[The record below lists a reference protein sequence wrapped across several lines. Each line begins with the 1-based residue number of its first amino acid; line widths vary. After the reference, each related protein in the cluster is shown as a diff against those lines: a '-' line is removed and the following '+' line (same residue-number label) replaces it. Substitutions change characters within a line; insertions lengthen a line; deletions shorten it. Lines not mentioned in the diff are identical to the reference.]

1 MKLSVIICVYNTEP
15 KYFEECL
22 KSIKNSTLRDY
33 EVLVI
38 DDGSELDYTEIIEK
52 YKPRY
57 VKTENRGL
65 FAARLYALSLAN
77 GEYVTFV
84 DSDDTVSFNYH
95 QPMVELA
102 DKEGADIVINDWA
115 FHTERTRYFCKWEKD
130 WSINLEGEEILR
142 AFAANKGRSHAYFVH
157 WNKVTR
163 RSLLLKVKRALE
175 ATDIIMHK
183 HTYSEDA
190 IINFFAFKYAR
201 KLVNTHTGY
210 YFYRV
215 HEEQSVNASSKDK
228 LLKQIDNMSMTFEI
242 MLANIEDSKYAAE
255 LEEGIIAWREMM
267 ARTHYS
273 YAKAGKHKD
282 VYPYIMDKYYVE
294 KLKMSTKKDGELYA
308 KNQLLGDNFIDI
320 DKALSKIYYTDDDVT
335 VIYDKNDD
343 YVRRTLE
350 YIEKTKA
357 KKDGAKKKTL
367 MVPKAIISKKNK
379 FLHNSLIYSLG
390 MVFFKKG
397 SKIRAFLKAHF

>member
-1 MKLSVIICVYNTEP
+1 MKLSVIICVYNTEE

-33 EVLVI
+33 EVLVV
-38 DDGSELDYTEIIEK
+38 DDGSEKDYSSIINK

-65 FAARLYALSLAN
+65 FASRLYALSLAN
-77 GEYVTFV
+77 GEYIAFV

-130 WSINLEGEEILR
+130 WHVNEEGDDILKF
-142 AFAANKGRSHAYFVH
+142 FAENEGRSHAYFVH

-163 RSLLLKVKRALE
+163 KSLLLKVKSALE
-175 ATDIIMHK
+175 STDIIMHK

-190 IINFFAFKYAR
+190 IINFFSFKYAK
-201 KLVNTHTGY
+201 KLINTHTGY

-215 HEEQSVNASSKDK
+215 HGEQSVNASNKDK
-228 LLKQIDNMSMTFEI
+228 LIMQIDNMSMSFDI
-242 MLANIEDSKYAAE
+242 MLANISDSKYS
-255 LEEGIIAWREMM
+255 EEIERGIIAWREMM
-267 ARTHYS
+267 SRTHYS

-282 VYPYIMDKYYVE
+282 LYSYIMDKYNVE
-294 KLKMSTKKDGELYA
+294 KLKGSTKKDGALYA
-308 KNQLLGDNFIDI
+308 KNQLLGDNFLDI
-320 DKALSKIYYTDDDVT
+320 DKALSKIYYTEDDVT
-335 VIYDKNDD
+335 VIYDTSDD
-343 YVRRTLE
+343 YVRRTIE
-350 YIEKTKA
+350 YIEKRKA
-357 KKDGAKKKTL
+357 VAEGAKRKTL

-379 FLHNSLIYSLG
+379 LLHNPLIYSLG

-397 SKIRAFLKAHF
+397 SKIRAFLKSHF

>member
-1 MKLSVIICVYNTEP
+1 MKLTVIISVYNTEE

-33 EVLVI
+33 EILVI
-38 DDGSELDYTEIIEK
+38 DDGSEKDYSEIITK

-65 FAARLYALSLAN
+65 FASRLYALSLAN
-77 GEYVTFV
+77 GEYITFV

-95 QPMVELA
+95 QPVVELA
-102 DKEGADIVINDWA
+102 DKENADIVINDWA
-115 FHTERTRYFCKWEKD
+115 FHTERTRYFCKWEQD
-130 WSINLEGEEILR
+130 WTVNKEGDEILKL
-142 AFAANKGRSHAYFVH
+142 FAENEGRSHAYFVH

-163 RSLLLKVKRALE
+163 KSLLMQVKKALE

-190 IINFFAFKYAR
+190 IINFFAFKYAK

-215 HEEQSVNASSKDK
+215 HGEQSVNASSKEK
-228 LLKQIDNMSMTFEI
+228 LIKQIENMSMSFEI
-242 MLANIEDSKYAAE
+242 MLANISDSPYC
-255 LEEGIIAWREMM
+255 EEIEKGIIAWRELMS
-267 ARTHYS
+267 RTHYS
-273 YAKAGKHKD
+273 YAKSGKHKD
-282 VYPYIMDKYYVE
+282 LYPYIKDMYCVE
-294 KLKMSTKKDGELYA
+294 KLKGSTKKDGALYA
-308 KNQLLGDNFIDI
+308 KNQLLGDNFLDI

-335 VIYDKNDD
+335 VIYDKDD
-343 YVRRTLE
+343 SYVSRTID
-350 YIEKTKA
+350 YIEKRKLI
-357 KKDGAKKKTL
+357 KEGAKKKTL

-379 FLHNSLIYSLG
+379 FLHNPLIYSLG

-397 SKIRAFLKAHF
+397 SKIRAFLKSHF